1 MQILCRKEKNNPLH
15 IGEPGVGKT
24 AITYGLARL
33 LEEGRVPGPLLGA
46 RIFSLDLLK
55 MLLVLL
61 IGGGSDKADIARG
74 QIRLEHI

>member
-33 LEEGRVPGPLLGA
+33 IEEDRVPGPLKGA
-46 RIFSLDLLK
+46 HIFSRSRQPDRRDA
-55 MLLVLL
+55 VP
-61 IGGGSDKADIARG
+61 R
-74 QIRLEHI
+74 